1 MNYAGLAV
9 EAPFLKDITL
19 AAITEFLKKRTD
31 NLFNIG
37 KVKESLDD
45 DSKIIPTSLVASVD
59 KDLLA
64 TICTTELEIAA
75 DELEDQV
82 LQQYS
87 ERFLGSSSRELGWT
101 MERYSEEIEHDL
113 SIKNPTS
120 RVLDL
125 WKQWTTIATKF
136 NLYETL
142 EDPKGKK
149 QRREQIIKKLNPAAL
164 RKDITESLKWIGA
177 KGQALRDDNLEL
189 YKKVKQAATEQE
201 KSNRL
206 YALSGCSLCEIE
218 LKQ

>member
-1 MNYAGLAV
+1 MSYGCLGV
-9 EAPFLKDITL
+9 EAPFLKDSTL
-19 AAITEFLKKRTD
+19 AAITEFLN

-120 RVLDL
+120 RVLDRS
-125 WKQWTTIATKF
+125 A
-136 NLYETL
+136 
-142 EDPKGKK
+142 
-149 QRREQIIKKLNPAAL
+149 
-164 RKDITESLKWIGA
+164 
-177 KGQALRDDNLEL
+177 RD
-189 YKKVKQAATEQE
+189 
-201 KSNRL
+201 
-206 YALSGCSLCEIE
+206 SGGP
-218 LKQ
+218 